1 MDFIIRVDDRLIHGQ
16 VTAGWIRPL
25 AIERIILANDAI
37 ANDEWEREIYTLAVP
52 PEIEVKIE
60 TIEKAVEIIKN
71 RQGNKKT
78 MVLVNSLKD
87 ALRIIEAGIDVPK
100 LNIGGLH
107 YQEGKK
113 AFANYIFLSDDD
125 IQYAKKLIDR
135 GVKLEGREIPGAPI
149 VNLDELIKK
158 AL

>member
-1 MDFIIRVDDRLIHGQ
+1 MNFIIRVDDRLIHGQ

-25 AIERIILANDAI
+25 AIERIVLANDTV

-52 PEIEVKIE
+52 PEIELKIE
-60 TIEKAVEIIKN
+60 TIEKTIDLLKN
-71 RQGNKKT
+71 SQDNKKT

-87 ALRIIEAGIDVPK
+87 ALRIVEGGISVEK

-113 AFANYIFLSDDD
+113 AFANYIFLSDEDVE
-125 IQYAKKLIDR
+125 YAKRIIDY
-135 GVKLEGREIPGAPI
+135 GVKLEGREIPGAPVI
-149 VNLDELIKK
+149 NLNELIKK
-158 AL
+158 AQ